1 MTEGVPSP
9 TTEGAPVPA
18 ACRPRHRLAMPKV
31 SLRVRRLTLAPT
43 ETSIEVSSTPV
54 DGCDVLEREQLV
66 RITELSMTTS
76 STRRKLG

>member
-1 MTEGVPSP
+1 
-9 TTEGAPVPA
+9 
-18 ACRPRHRLAMPKV
+18 MPKV